1 MENLKNVLIIDDQ
14 LDEVEDIRKAFLQNK
29 YIPVVVTPVE
39 SKSISYMPDILCC
52 DINLSATNKEQNFKT
67 IAGILKKI
75 FRHDKLYIFIAWT
88 RNSDTFIALKE
99 HLSKDNDIVQ
109 PIKYIC
115 FDKETFNLQIFEKE
129 LIKIYDEN
137 KGLISLYDWNH
148 IVIDSLD
155 KLPYNIRLMA
165 QDNKCSIQEILFS
178 LGKKTAGEH
187 FTENK
192 VKTVCTFLHLLL
204 EDEIDTT
211 IKSLNDTLENFSDLK
226 EVTTSDT
233 IPIEKLNSALLF
245 SKNTSTSLDVGDF
258 IQLDHRCFMKIRH
271 FIERN
276 TRKQIKKDIKDNIHK
291 IDGLDI
297 DKCIWGIVNITADCD
312 HSNKKQGIDKFVFA
326 CIVKYGHADENKVK
340 VSSPSLIMYRF
351 YDKES
356 AENKALI
363 IHSKYIFGACLKNFK
378 NYTKYFRIRKQ
389 LLISIRQQ
397 VYAYNSRIGTISF

>member
-1 MENLKNVLIIDDQ
+1 M
-14 LDEVEDIRKAFLQNK
+14 
-29 YIPVVVTPVE
+29 T
-39 SKSISYMPDILCC
+39 
-52 DINLSATNKEQNFKT
+52 
-67 IAGILKKI
+67 
-75 FRHDKLYIFIAWT
+75 
-88 RNSDTFIALKE
+88 
-99 HLSKDNDIVQ
+99 
-109 PIKYIC
+109 
-115 FDKETFNLQIFEKE
+115 
-129 LIKIYDEN
+129 
-137 KGLISLYDWNH
+137 
-148 IVIDSLD
+148 
-155 KLPYNIRLMA
+155 
-165 QDNKCSIQEILFS
+165 
-178 LGKKTAGEH
+178 
-187 FTENK
+187 
-192 VKTVCTFLHLLL
+192 
-204 EDEIDTT
+204 
-211 IKSLNDTLENFSDLK
+211 
-226 EVTTSDT
+226 
-233 IPIEKLNSALLF
+233 
-245 SKNTSTSLDVGDF
+245 
-258 IQLDHRCFMKIRH
+258 IRH